1 MPSIF
6 LSHSWEDKF
15 FVKRL
20 AEKLCEAGVDI
31 WIDEAELKIGDSLI
45 QKISKA
51 IEKTDYVAAVI
62 SHNSVLSP
70 WVQKELAIAM
80 TQEIAGKKVKVLPI
94 LLERCKVPGFLRDK
108 LYADFTNPKNFDTQF
123 SRLLHAVGVS
133 KTTTSVSKKVK
144 EVIIK
149 KSVKP
154 MSTLEVFEDVNII
167 GIDKNRLYRPDP
179 EKLLYYV
186 YFILSSRP
194 PGEWIQIFKE
204 ERRFPRHTM
213 WRDACVDG
221 QYIIVHCCLDEIK
234 KYHLR
239 DIKQDV
245 ENTNQKY
252 REYLHKQ
259 EIEQEKER
267 QREEKERKE
276 IDEAVDGINF
286 D

>member
-15 FVKRL
+15 FVRKL
-20 AEKLCEAGVDI
+20 AEKLRNTGVDV

-45 QKISKA
+45 QKISGA

-62 SHNSVLSP
+62 SNNSVLSP

-80 TQEIAGKKVKVLPI
+80 TQEIVGRKVKVLPI
-94 LLERCKVPGFLRDK
+94 LLEKCEIPGFLKDK
-108 LYADFTNPKNFDTQF
+108 LYADFTNPENFDTQF
-123 SRLLHAVGVS
+123 SRLLHTVDVS
-133 KTTTSVSKKVK
+133 KPTTSISKKIQ
-144 EVIIK
+144 EVIPNKSIK
-149 KSVKP
+149 QI
-154 MSTLEVFEDVNII
+154 STLEVFKDINIT
-167 GIDKNRLYRPDP
+167 GVDKGRLYQPDP
-179 EKLLYYV
+179 EELLYHV
-186 YFILSSRP
+186 YFILSRRP
-194 PGEWIQIFKE
+194 PGEWIQIFEE

-213 WRDACVDG
+213 WRDAWIDG

-234 KYHLR
+234 KYHFR

-252 REYLHKQ
+252 REYLQQQ
-259 EIEQEKER
+259 ETERERER

-276 IDEAVDGINF
+276 IDKAINGLDF
-286 D
+286 N